1 MNEKENGSNAS
12 AIERLA
18 ASFEKLEPAFS
29 TWLTTTAKERR
40 SAGVW
45 SLFKRCGLVLMFAL
59 GLLVWCMVYGTALG
73 VRPSIIKPT
82 VAQVDI
88 RGEIGGS
95 NAASADNLVPMLT
108 SLCQQPAVRG
118 LVLHIDSPGGSPGD
132 AERIGAAV
140 DNCKLMPND
149 DGKSGFAGKRRVVA
163 VIDGLGASAAYMIS
177 LHCDEIV
184 VNRTGMVGS
193 IGVIIEGLKFN
204 GLMQKV
210 GVTSFTYS
218 SGQLKSMLS
227 PYSEDSPAQQKVAQQ
242 LADDAM
248 QEFKGMVIAN
258 RRKLKTDTP
267 DLWSGRVWVA
277 SQALAIGLVDRIGLL
292 EPVERQEFP
301 HLVVQTFAPMRDMHS
316 LLGTESWLEGLRSV
330 VQSHAFAIQ

>member
-1 MNEKENGSNAS
+1 MNDIENEKSKAS
-12 AIERLA
+12 VERLA
-18 ASFEKLEPAFS
+18 AAFERLEPAFTAWLS
-29 TWLTTTAKERR
+29 TAAKERR

-45 SLFKRCGLVLMFAL
+45 SLFKRCGLVLMFVL
-59 GLLVWCMVYGTALG
+59 GLLVWCLVYGTALG
-73 VRPSIIKPT
+73 VRPEIIKPT

-95 NAASADNLVPMLT
+95 NAASADNLVPMLAN
-108 SLCQQPAVRG
+108 LCQQSAVRG

-140 DNCKLMPND
+140 DNCKVMPRDNN
-149 DGKSGFAGKRRVVA
+149 KSGSAGRRRVVA
-163 VIDGLGASAAYMIS
+163 VIDGIGASAAYMIS

-184 VNRTGMVGS
+184 VNKTGMVGS

-227 PYSEDSPAQQKVAQQ
+227 PYSEDTPAQQKVAQQ

-248 QEFKGMVIAN
+248 QEFKGMVIAD
-258 RRKLKTDTP
+258 RPKLKADTP

-277 SQALAIGLVDRIGLL
+277 NQALAIGLVDRIGVL

-301 HLVVQTFAPMRDMHS
+301 NLVVQTFAPIRDMHS
-316 LLGTESWLEGLRSV
+316 FLGTESWLEGLRSV
-330 VQSHAFAIQ
+330 VESHAFAVQ